1 MVCKLMPYNFRFHH
15 IPGKTNQIADCFSR
29 LTRQIRETEHFEIGD
44 PILAD
49 HAMIKK
55 ISVKSDVEIDDPWV
69 EKLAK
74 SASSDFKY
82 QIMIQHLEVKT
93 EHKHIPKDC
102 EMADM
107 GSYFGRLSVLTLKNG
122 MCLLVRDNKDIL
134 VPRMNVTKCWGWLT
148 RRTIGDLRACLIN

>member
-1 MVCKLMPYNFRFHH
+1 MAILGVKFAVESNAYYLYRAEEINVYTDANAIEGIFQKNLRNIQNKRIQHMVGKLMPYNFRFHH

-55 ISVKSDVEIDDPWV
+55 ISVKSDVKIDDPWV

-74 SASSDFKY
+74 SA
-82 QIMIQHLEVKT
+82 
-93 EHKHIPKDC
+93 
-102 EMADM
+102 
-107 GSYFGRLSVLTLKNG
+107 N
-122 MCLLVRDNKDIL
+122 
-134 VPRMNVTKCWGWLT
+134 TKS
-148 RRTIGDLRACLIN
+148 